1 MRGWIRFAA
10 APLLVLAA
18 AGAGMAQPPYS
29 RAEQAALALLARAPR
44 ANPTQVTVA
53 AARAAV
59 RARPRDADAW
69 HQLGESLDVAG
80 DRPGAVAAFER
91 ATRLPPRVIGRAYL
105 HRDLAEARERAG
117 DLPGAI
123 AAARV
128 SVRSWPISTDGLTCT
143 SYEALM
149 LVRLLVESHDAAG
162 ARSFYGPLAN
172 PRRENWCRVIV
183 DALDAIGREES

>member
-1 MRGWIRFAA
+1 MAGSMRWAA
-10 APLLVLAA
+10 GMLMLAGAA
-18 AGAGMAQPPYS
+18 AGAQPPYS
-29 RAEQAALALLARAPR
+29 ASEQAALALLARAPR
-44 ANPTQVTVA
+44 ANPTEVSVA

-80 DRPGAVAAFER
+80 DRAGAVQAFER

-128 SVRSWPISTDGLTCT
+128 SVRTWPLSRDGVTCT
-143 SYEALM
+143 THEALI
-149 LVRLLVESHDAAG
+149 LVRLLVAAHDAAG
-162 ARSFYGPLAN
+162 ARAYYAPLPN
-172 PRRENWCRVIV
+172 PRRENWCRVIRH
-183 DALDAIGREES
+183 ALDAIGREG

>member
-1 MRGWIRFAA
+1 MRAWLKMATAA
-10 APLLVLAA
+10 LAL
-18 AGAGMAQPPYS
+18 AGAGVTAGQPPYS
-29 RAEQAALALLARAPR
+29 QAEQAALALLARAPR
-44 ANPTQVTVA
+44 ANPTEVTVA

-69 HQLGESLDVAG
+69 HQLGESLEVAG
-80 DRPGAVAAFER
+80 DLPGAVRAFER

-128 SVRSWPISTDGLTCT
+128 SVRSWPLSRDGLTCT
-143 SYEALM
+143 SHEALI
-149 LVRLLVESHDAAG
+149 LVRLLVAAHDAPG
-162 ARSFYGPLAN
+162 ARTFYAPLAD
-172 PRRENWCRVIV
+172 PGRANWCRVIRG
-183 DALDAIGREES
+183 ALGAIGREES